1 MLYYSWLIFKTNIP
15 ANLFSLLVT
24 YWELT
29 KMTKTKILKWQKL
42 KLFQIDLSNV
52 TWRIFC
58 RIISIFAMNFH
69 KNNFSGQMIHE
80 NIRMHSTM
88 NMSFFYHLDHKISRY
103 WMSNLLLYMKKFKN
117 FDFRVE
123 KVKTKTKQKSSV
135 APRSVKFDQNFE
147 NRLWMP
153 YRCVCLC
160 WT

>member
-29 KMTKTKILKWQKL
+29 KMTKTKIRIF
-42 KLFQIDLSNV
+42 LFQINFSNV
-52 TWRIFC
+52 TWRIFR
-58 RIISIFAMNFH
+58 RIIFTFAMNFH

-80 NIRMHSTM
+80 NIRMHITM
-88 NMSFFYHLDHKISRY
+88 NMSFLSSRPQNVAR
-103 WMSNLLLYMKKFKN
+103 MSNLLLYMKKFKY

-123 KVKTKTKQKSSV
+123 KVKTKTKQKSSI
-135 APRSVKFDQNFE
+135 APRSVKFDQNYK
-147 NRLWMP
+147 NRLRMP
-153 YRCVCLC
+153 YRCVCLR